1 MNKWNQ
7 DQQFDLLF
15 IIFSDLFFKR
25 HDRYVTCQ
33 ENRQK
38 RQSHSWWKVEM
49 LLSWLPW
56 LWLWILVAPA
66 GALYV
71 IVCKYIGSIGRIDLY
86 TPRVPSEPTLST
98 LWAHNENT
106 KSILRVHSEYIQST
120 PWVHS
125 EYSPSIFRAPTWAF
139 CMPMC
144 LYWYATQFFRLL
156 LIQSSGFLK
165 DIWRIS
171 LEYIWGYLGEIWC
184 WFWWCTLREYMS
196 EHTHVPRHAMVIFK
210 RRVIM
215 MLNILVGMRLR
226 STMKIIGR
234 GQSNLQLKATA
245 IMSGES
251 IVNLNIHK

>member
-1 MNKWNQ
+1 MKGENVLELIAMIMILN
-7 DQQFDLLF
+7 
-15 IIFSDLFFKR
+15 IISSGRSSLCYSVQVYRFSSQPTFSYF
-25 HDRYVTCQ
+25 HSAH
-33 ENRQK
+33 QK
-38 RQSHSWWKVEM
+38 LKCSM
-49 LLSWLPW
+49 
-56 LWLWILVAPA
+56 
-66 GALYV
+66 
-71 IVCKYIGSIGRIDLY
+71 GRIDLY

-215 MLNILVGMRLR
+215 MLNFLVGMRLR

-234 GQSNLQLKATA
+234 GQSILQLKATA

-251 IVNLNIHK
+251 IVILNIHK